1 MEMYGVQHLKG
12 GVRLTKP
19 VAVLGGGHGGHCM
32 AAELALKGM
41 PVRLFELPEFAG
53 RMQPVFEKKEI
64 RLSGIGLNGVARLET
79 VTTQAALALDGVEMV
94 HFVVPAFAQEAF
106 FDAVLPHLRDGQTAV
121 VWAGDF
127 GSLRLAEKVRT
138 GRPGLQLT
146 IIETHTLPYG
156 TRLVEPGHVALLLT
170 APVVLASA
178 LPAAKNPEVIPALT
192 ATFPCVKP
200 GGNAIAAAL
209 SNPNPMVH
217 PPGSLLNVG
226 RIQYTNGEFWM
237 YREGITEAVARV
249 IRDIY
254 NELAAVAKAY
264 GSELLCFEDRDFRTT
279 ASIMGASFQAPFDTT
294 GVIAS
299 VKGPT
304 SIHHRYITE
313 DLPCGLVPASEL
325 ARKAGLSTPLV
336 DSIVHIG
343 SAVCGVNFW
352 KEGRTLK
359 TLGLDGLSVEE
370 ITRLVQGG

>member
-1 MEMYGVQHLKG
+1 MD
-12 GVRLTKP
+12 KP
-19 VAVLGGGHGGHCM
+19 IAVLGGGHGGHCM
-32 AAELALKGM
+32 AAELALQGHA
-41 PVRLFELPEFAG
+41 VRLFELPEFAG
-53 RMQPVFEKKEI
+53 RMQAVFDSRKIK
-64 RLSGIGLNGVARLET
+64 LSGIGIQGWAGLEQ
-79 VTTQAALALDGVEMV
+79 VTTQAAEALQGVEFV

-106 FDAVLPHLRDGQTAV
+106 FDAALPHLRDGQTAV

-127 GSLRLAEKVRT
+127 GSLRLSHRVRT
-138 GRPGLQLT
+138 MRPRLRLN
-146 IIETHTLPYG
+146 IVETHTLPYG

-178 LPAAKNPEVIPALT
+178 LPAARNPEVIPALS
-192 ATFPCVKP
+192 AYFPCVKP

-249 IRDIY
+249 IRAIY
-254 NELAAVAKAY
+254 EELAQVAKAY
-264 GSELLCFEDRDFRTT
+264 QSELLPFQDGDFRTT
-279 ASIMGASFQAPFDTT
+279 ASIMGASFVAPFDTI
-294 GVIAS
+294 GAIAA

-313 DLPCGLVPASEL
+313 DLPYGLVPASQL

-336 DSIVHIG
+336 DSIVHLG
-343 SAVCGVNFW
+343 SSVCGVDFW
-352 KEGRTLK
+352 KSGRTLE
-359 TLGLDGLSVEE
+359 TLGLAGLSVEE
-370 ITRLVQGG
+370 ITCLVLGCDASPCCP